1 MIVAFNLAGF
11 FAAHAIWSI
20 SDRESLVPMFAH
32 INEDGEK
39 QLQRLVVG
47 GDLEKSV
54 AFGKNM
60 LEANEDDAT
69 DAVLV
74 YDGRIP
80 IDGQTVDA
88 VIIEIR
94 SYFSPGSEATMAV
107 PYALPASGPLRVF
120 KPKLLQWEECEDF
133 DIDHA
138 VQSFFDGVDAHEN
151 GAAIWN
157 KALDQSM

>member
-11 FAAHAIWSI
+11 FAAHAIWNV
-20 SDRESLVPMFAH
+20 SDRENLVPMFSQM
-32 INEDGEK
+32 NDDGEK
-39 QLQRLVVG
+39 QMQRLVIG

-54 AFGKNM
+54 AFGKDM
-60 LEANEDDAT
+60 LESNEADAT

-80 IDGQTVDA
+80 LNGEKFDA

-107 PYALPASGPLRVF
+107 PYELSASGLLRVF
-120 KPKLLQWEECEDF
+120 KPKLLQWDECEDF

-138 VQSFFDGVDAHEN
+138 VQSFFDGVDGHEH

>member
-11 FAAHAIWSI
+11 FAAHAIWSV
-20 SDRESLVPMFAH
+20 SDGESLVPMFAH
-32 INEDGEK
+32 INDDGEK
-39 QLQRLVVG
+39 RMQRLIVG

-54 AFGKNM
+54 AFGKDM
-60 LEANEDDAT
+60 LESNEADAT

-80 IDGQTVDA
+80 VGDEKLDA
-88 VIIEIR
+88 VIVEIR

-107 PYALPASGPLRVF
+107 PYELSASGAIRVF
-120 KPKLLQWEECEDF
+120 KPKLLQWDECEDF
-133 DIDHA
+133 DIDQA
-138 VQSFFDGVDAHEN
+138 VQSFFQGVDAHEQ